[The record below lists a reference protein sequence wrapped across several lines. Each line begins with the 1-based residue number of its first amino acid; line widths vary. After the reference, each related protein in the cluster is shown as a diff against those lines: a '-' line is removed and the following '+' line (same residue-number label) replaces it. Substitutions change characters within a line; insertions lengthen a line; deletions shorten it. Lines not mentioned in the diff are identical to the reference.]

1 MTISSVSRYK
11 GETWEVIA
19 DGQNYYFNREIVA
32 DHGLRS
38 GLVISEEQFSE
49 IISASERRKALQRAM
64 YLLDYRP
71 YSFKEMFKKLS
82 GSYDDDTCFF
92 VLNRLCELGL
102 INDRRYA
109 SSLAEKYVEVKKYGL
124 FRAKME
130 MKKKGLTDE
139 VISEALEKYEEM
151 TDDILFEY
159 ISKKY
164 SDSFDDPDKI
174 RKMKNSLVRQ
184 GYGYDEINRVI
195 RRFECS
201 DPDEYE

>member
-11 GETWEVIA
+11 GDTWEIIA

-32 DHGLRS
+32 DHGLKA
-38 GLVISEEQFSE
+38 GMVISEEQFTE
-49 IISASERRKALQRAM
+49 ILQASDRRRALQRAL

-82 GSYDDDTCFF
+82 DNYDEDTCFYA
-92 VLNRLCELGL
+92 LNKLCELGL

-109 SSLAEKYVEVKKYGL
+109 SSLAEKYVEVKKYGI
-124 FRAKME
+124 FRAKAE

-139 VISEALEKYEEM
+139 IIKEALEKYLEM
-151 TDDILFEY
+151 TEDILFEY

-164 SDSFDDPDKI
+164 YDCFDDPDKL
-174 RKMKNSLVRQ
+174 RKMKNALVRQ
-184 GYGYDEINRVI
+184 GYGYDEIKRVI

-201 DPDEYE
+201 DPDEFE

>member
-1 MTISSVSRYK
+1 MTISSVSKYK

-19 DGQNYYFNREIVA
+19 DGQNFYFNREIVA
-32 DHGLRS
+32 DFGLRS
-38 GLVISEEQFSE
+38 GMDISEEKFSQ
-49 IISASERRKALQRAM
+49 IVSASDRRKACQRAM

-82 GSYDDDTCFF
+82 ENYDEDTCFY

-109 SSLAEKYVEVKKYGL
+109 SSLAEKYVEVKKYGF
-124 FRAKME
+124 FRAKAE
-130 MKKKGLTDE
+130 MRKKGLTDE
-139 VISEALEKYEEM
+139 IIREALEKYEGKTE
-151 TDDILFEY
+151 DILFEY

-164 SDSFDDPDKI
+164 TDCLQDPDKI
-174 RKMKNSLVRQ
+174 RKMKNALVRQ
-184 GYGYDEINRVI
+184 GYGYDEINRAV
-195 RRFECS
+195 RRFEIS